1 MGNRTG
7 ELEGFLDDADAFDGG
22 EETGD
27 TDRRRAA
34 NRKPQPKG
42 PKTTAWRDIED
53 KKEAQRLKR
62 ALGEFYDED

>member
-1 MGNRTG
+1 MSNRSG
-7 ELEGFLDDADAFDGG
+7 DLEGFLDDADAYEPTEDA
-22 EETGD
+22 GD
-27 TDRRRAA
+27 TDRRRSA